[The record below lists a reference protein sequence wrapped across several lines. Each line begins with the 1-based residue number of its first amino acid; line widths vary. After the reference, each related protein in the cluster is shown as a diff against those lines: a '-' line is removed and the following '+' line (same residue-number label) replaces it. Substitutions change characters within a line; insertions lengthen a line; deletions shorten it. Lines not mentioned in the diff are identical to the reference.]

1 MSGQDLALLLRS
13 SLCESQS
20 AVRRGSLE
28 NRNPPVVTICLVWT
42 THCDQGSLKVSKWTG
57 FLNQGP
63 FGVKTRPNSRLK
75 GLEGGT
81 VDCGGEAVRL
91 SQSPCHRSLSP
102 SSALPS
108 SGLESSGRIHPWSDF
123 STFSHCHQLRYLTAE
138 PLPEFHQAEVG
149 SPAHS

>member
-63 FGVKTRPNSRLK
+63 FGVKTETQ
-75 GLEGGT
+75 LETEGIGGWN
-81 VDCGGEAVRL
+81 CGVR
-91 SQSPCHRSLSP
+91 
-102 SSALPS
+102 
-108 SGLESSGRIHPWSDF
+108 G
-123 STFSHCHQLRYLTAE
+123 
-138 PLPEFHQAEVG
+138 
-149 SPAHS
+149 